1 MARLPSRIVTKP
13 WGVANLPNPFS
24 TEHAEPVGEVWFV
37 PPPEM
42 DDLLVKY
49 IFTSEKLSVQVH
61 PSDAQALAAGMGQ
74 TGKEECWLVIDAE
87 PGARLAIGF
96 SEPIDTATMRAA
108 ALDGTIEHLLA
119 WHPVERGDF
128 FYLPAG
134 TVHAIGAGISL
145 IEVQQNSD
153 VTYRLYDYG
162 RQRELHLD
170 AGLAVARGEPFDP
183 SLARRLV
190 PDGAAT
196 LVDGPL
202 FRLDRLA
209 GPPGAAVSARYSGP
223 VLIVPIAGSATIGET
238 EIAPGECGIA
248 PTLGSADFS
257 QGGQYLVTQPCRPF
271 RSTGA

>member
-1 MARLPSRIVTKP
+1 
-13 WGVANLPNPFS
+13 
-24 TEHAEPVGEVWFV
+24 
-37 PPPEM
+37 M

-134 TVHAIGAGISL
+134 RSEEHTSELQSLMRIS
-145 IEVQQNSD
+145 
-153 VTYRLYDYG
+153 Y
-162 RQRELHLD
+162 
-170 AGLAVARGEPFDP
+170 AVFC
-183 SLARRLV
+183 LKK
-190 PDGAAT
+190 
-196 LVDGPL
+196 
-202 FRLDRLA
+202 
-209 GPPGAAVSARYSGP
+209 
-223 VLIVPIAGSATIGET
+223 
-238 EIAPGECGIA
+238 
-248 PTLGSADFS
+248 
-257 QGGQYLVTQPCRPF
+257 
-271 RSTGA
+271 